1 MPHYSA
7 PVWALLALTAFL
19 IGLSKGWLGGL
30 LGSLATPLVALALP
44 AVWLTPFLPLGVWLG
59 VRLARRIPKKTF
71 EGVILALMALSALVL
86 IIP

>member
-44 AVWLTPFLPLGVWLG
+44 AVWLG
-59 VRLARRIPKKTF
+59 VRLARRIPKKTY